1 MTATATTGKPTP
13 YELHLGRGWLT
24 AENSLVR
31 VVNTNDANGYYKAL
45 GLRPD
50 ATMDQIKAA
59 YRELLKTLHPDR
71 KGDDEL
77 FRFIAD
83 IAKVLLDPRE
93 KNVNYDSVS
102 DDYLYIGTMEREE
115 LARTGIFDGE
125 RSKAW
130 SSGIRQRRRQHWAC
144 LTSTGIEPGEDTD
157 AWTDFCFQVSPAVG
171 YRGKIRV
178 GIIEDGLVLPWGLLA
193 FDGSIFLVF
202 QRGVL
207 PNRLHALCAMID
219 WQRYLQNQIRGL
231 GPTREREPRGSNNRR

>member
-1 MTATATTGKPTP
+1 MSF
-13 YELHLGRGWLT
+13 ELHLGRGWLT

-50 ATMDQIKAA
+50 ATREQIKAA
-59 YRELLKTLHPDR
+59 YRELLKNLHPDR
-71 KGDDEL
+71 NGDDEL

-83 IAKVLLDPRE
+83 IANVLLDPQ
-93 KNVNYDSVS
+93 KKMQYDAVS
-102 DDYLYIGTMEREE
+102 DDYLYIGDMEREE
-115 LARTGIFDGE
+115 LARNGVFDGE
-125 RSKAW
+125 KPKLL
-130 SSGIRQRRRQHWAC
+130 SSDIRQRRRQHWGC
-144 LTSTGIEPGEDTD
+144 LTSTGFEPGEDTD
-157 AWTDFCFQVSPAVG
+157 AWTDFCLQVSPAVG

-202 QRGVL
+202 QRGIL

-231 GPTREREPRGSNNRR
+231 GPTRERELRGSNNRR